1 MKESKKYVCPNC
13 GEITS
18 YPFECEN
25 CGFAV
30 DDEIPF
36 ATTENVN
43 KDFEPF
49 HYF

>member
-1 MKESKKYVCPNC
+1 MEYVCPNC

-18 YPFECEN
+18 QPRICDN
-25 CGFAV
+25 CGFEV
-30 DDEIPF
+30 NDFEKEF
-36 ATTENVN
+36 ATPENVI